1 LQGWEQSQPFFFE
14 TSERCGMKAI
24 KEVVT
29 ELAIWIM
36 LGMVLWTVFDVA
48 ESEVRY
54 TMEMKGEYQ

>member
-1 LQGWEQSQPFFFE
+1 
-14 TSERCGMKAI
+14 MKAI